1 MLLYMKNVRTAAVE
15 SSGYMINLLKMY
27 VIFKEK
33 KLFLK
38 TDKSFALL

>member
-1 MLLYMKNVRTAAVE
+1 MLLYMKNVRTSAVE
-15 SSGYMINLLKMY
+15 SFGYLISLLKMY

-33 KLFLK
+33 KLFMK